1 MISVR
6 RFSPVSRRTSK
17 SPSARCASRRAPI
30 ASLAR
35 IIVVAT
41 TTWIRQRRPRAFVD
55 AFPPSSSRLL
65 STEMSCT
72 SSCACWRRSAWT
84 AFPSTSPR
92 RRLSETSSRPSFLPG
107 ASTTTT
113 RAAPRSRTTS
123 PRTRTSTSLATPRW
137 RPRPRNSPTP
147 PTSRSPARNLA
158 SPSPSPPT
166 SANSATTTMTTTTV
180 AHRDHPRPDP
190 HPNLPARRPRRASA
204 ISPSLLARTPSV
216 SVSWRLSTKPSPAPW
231 RSTPRPVRR
240 SARRLNPGSPRLVS
254 PNPESPRLVS
264 PPIASP
270 LVPRLV
276 LRRRDDP
283 HGAEAA
289 RTCRDSNARFVGR
302 VARARRRNPR
312 RNARRRSD
320 DANVMRCPRAPRRKR
335 RSRACAGRA
344 NEARN
349 RARARAS
356 GARPPPSRAT
366 RESEARRRLARP
378 RPSPSPRRG

>member
-65 STEMSCT
+65 SPEMSCT

-123 PRTRTSTSLATPRW
+123 PRTRTATSLATPRW

-166 SANSATTTMTTTTV
+166 SANSATTTTTTTV
-180 AHRDHPRPDP
+180 ARREHPRPDP
-190 HPNLPARRPRRASA
+190 HPNPPARRPRRASA

-276 LRRRDDP
+276 LRRRVDP
-283 HGAEAA
+283 RGAEAA

-320 DANVMRCPRAPRRKR
+320 DADSTVSARAAEEAAIARMP
-335 RSRACAGRA
+335 GRA

-356 GARPPPSRAT
+356 GACPPPSRAT